1 MISTLPRNSFYR
13 KLDFWVD
20 EAIWGH
26 RLYDEQTPWLCF
38 MEFLGVLS
46 AEYQKGTAFVEK
58 TFNSL
63 SYSPNSRIY
72 LRNLLFNNP
81 YIELVYRD
89 YENHK
94 DDKKAWNDWI
104 QEATKKFAG
113 LESLPD
119 FGYLKG
125 NFFNFEDFYEAI
137 KFFQSNTIE
146 GENNKRW
153 SSQFIFPYGRE
164 CLYEDL
170 RINGDSVQRDRRFFG
185 RTGELLYLMLS
196 RSQRGQQLL
205 PFFET
210 SILKS
215 SSVFNRLAKKLQPDA
230 GNENSVKEKEINGTY
245 LPYENL
251 DDFQNLADDWLNIFS
266 FKIPFYDTLPHLVN
280 ITGLHMILYFLN
292 RSKEVLNQNEKAE
305 FILEIM
311 APKKTIIRDLSS
323 DSYINNNNLS
333 RQAIEEHILTIKE
346 TNDWKEISNSIDP
359 IFAAQ
364 KLLQKKFF
372 WPSNDE
378 DLTLYNSQ
386 DALLK
391 ELVKKAIRRHKQH
404 VNNFHRVWGKEIGFS
419 SSRNSR
425 RIRYA
430 PTDNFFKSLVLTNV
444 SERMEYQEFLAKLYW
459 KYGFIIG
466 DKQAIDVTARG
477 QADLEAFS
485 ENALRLEQR
494 LSSMGLLRR
503 LSDACA
509 YVENPFARDGD

>member
-1 MISTLPRNSFYR
+1 MITTLPRNYPYSN
-13 KLDFWVD
+13 LDFWVD

-46 AEYQKGTAFVEK
+46 TEYQKGKVFVENE
-58 TFNSL
+58 FNSL
-63 SYSPNSRIY
+63 SYNPYSRIY

-81 YIELVYRD
+81 YIEVVYRD

-104 QEATKKFAG
+104 QIAEKNFAG
-113 LESLPD
+113 LDTLPD
-119 FGYLKG
+119 FGYLQS
-125 NFFNFEDFYEAI
+125 NFDNFVDFYEAI
-137 KFFQSNTIE
+137 RFLQNNTIE

-153 SSQFIFPYGRE
+153 SSQFIFPYGEE

-170 RINGDSVQRDRRFFG
+170 RINGERVQNDRRFFG
-185 RTGELLYLMLS
+185 RTGEILYLMLS
-196 RSQRGQQLL
+196 RSHRGEQLL
-205 PFFET
+205 PFLEAH
-210 SILKS
+210 ILNS
-215 SSVFNRLAKKLQPDA
+215 SSVFNRLAKKLQPNA
-230 GNENSVKEKEINGTY
+230 GIENSVKELKGAY
-245 LPYENL
+245 LPYESL
-251 DDFQNLADDWLNIFS
+251 DEFQNLADDWINIFS
-266 FKIPFYDTLPHLVN
+266 CEIPAYDTLPHLVN

-292 RSKEVLNQNEKAE
+292 RSKEVLNQNEKAK

-311 APKKTIIRDLSS
+311 APKKTIIRDLAS

-333 RQAIEEHILTIKE
+333 RQAIERHILTIKE
-346 TNDWKEISNSIDP
+346 TNDWKEISKSGDP
-359 IFAAQ
+359 LFAAQ
-364 KLLQKKFF
+364 KLMQERFF

-378 DLTLYNSQ
+378 DLSIYDSQ
-386 DALLK
+386 NDLLN
-391 ELVKKAIRRHKQH
+391 ELVDKAIMRHKQH
-404 VNNFHRVWGKEIGFS
+404 VNNFHRVWGKEIGLS
-419 SSRNSR
+419 SSRNSQ

-430 PTDNFFKSLVLTNV
+430 PTDNLFKTLVLTNV
-444 SERMEYQEFLAKLYW
+444 PERMEFQEFLSKLYE

-466 DKQAIDVTARG
+466 DKQSIDVTATG